1 MKGQG
6 NRRAMAEYR
15 EVDLPSQVQDA
26 DPHTLVQL
34 MLDGSVARIAA
45 AQGAMEAGDTPLKC
59 ELIGK
64 AIGLVEGLRVSL
76 DLERGGDLA
85 ANLEALYRYMVR
97 RLLEANLRSDAGILT
112 EVGSLLREVQ
122 TGWREMGQ
130 SLARQELR
138 SGEQEQSAAAPAP

>member
-1 MKGQG
+1 MNGQG

-34 MLDGSVARIAA
+34 MLDGAVARVAA
-45 AQGAMEAGDTPLKC
+45 AQGALEANDTPLKC

-76 DLERGGDLA
+76 DMERGGDLA

-97 RLLEANLRSDAGILT
+97 RLLEANLRSDAAILT

-130 SLARQELR
+130 SLARSEPHG
-138 SGEQEQSAAAPAP
+138 GEQNAVVAAP

>member
-1 MKGQG
+1 MNGQG
-6 NRRAMAEYR
+6 NRRAMTEYR
-15 EVDLPSQVQDA
+15 EVDLPSQVQEA

-34 MLDGSVARIAA
+34 MLDGAVARIVAA
-45 AQGAMEAGDTPLKC
+45 HGAVEASDTPLKC

-97 RLLEANLRSDAGILT
+97 RLLEANLRTDAGILS

-130 SLARQELR
+130 SLARQETLG
-138 SGEQEQSAAAPAP
+138 GETTAAAAAP